1 MLYDVYYSMYEYVS
15 VVMLSIARERPM
27 SATTIYNE
35 IQAALKRGE
44 RFTIA
49 TVVKTAGAA
58 PCAVG
63 SKMLVCA
70 DGTTSG
76 SFAGPKTDG
85 RVAQEALQV
94 IHDGQSRLTHIHLD
108 ADQGEAV
115 GSCGA
120 TLEVF
125 FEVLRPEPRLIIAGA
140 GYVAQ
145 ALARLASAL
154 DFRIVVVDDRRDLAD
169 PIVFE
174 DKVQLTFGDIPQ
186 TIHELEPDESS
197 WIVIVTRGHH
207 LDKDALRAALETNAA
222 YIGMI
227 GSTSKVKHIFKDLLK
242 EGLTRERLEQVHAP
256 IGLDLGAETPDEIAL
271 SIAAVMLMIRKKGS
285 GASLNTL
292 HRLLEDEV
300 GVER

>member
-1 MLYDVYYSMYEYVS
+1 
-15 VVMLSIARERPM
+15 M

-35 IQAALKRGE
+35 IQTSLKRGE
-44 RFTIA
+44 RVAIA

-58 PCAVG
+58 PCGVG
-63 SKMLVCA
+63 SKMLVRA
-70 DGTTSG
+70 DGATSG
-76 SFAGPKTDG
+76 SFAGPKTNG
-85 RVAQEALQV
+85 KVTQEALQA
-94 IHDGQSRLTHIHLD
+94 IRDGHSYLTHIHLD

-169 PIVFE
+169 PLVFD

-207 LDKDALRAALETNAA
+207 LDKDALKAALETNAT

-227 GSTSKVKHIFKDLLK
+227 GSPSKVKRIFKDLLK
-242 EGLTRERLEQVHAP
+242 EGISHQRLEQVHAP

-271 SIAAVMLMIRKKGS
+271 SIAAEMVMIRKRAS
-285 GASLNTL
+285 GTSLKTI
-292 HRLLEDEV
+292 HHLLEEEV
-300 GVER
+300 AVES

>member
-1 MLYDVYYSMYEYVS
+1 
-15 VVMLSIARERPM
+15 M

-35 IQAALKRGE
+35 IQTALKRGE
-44 RFTIA
+44 RFAIA
-49 TVVKTAGAA
+49 TVIKTAGAA
-58 PCAVG
+58 PCGVG
-63 SKMLVCA
+63 SKMLVRA
-70 DGTTSG
+70 DGSTSG

-85 RVAQEALQV
+85 RVAQEALQA
-94 IHDGQSRLTHIHLD
+94 IHDGQPHLTHIHLD

-125 FEVLRPEPRLIIAGA
+125 FEVMRPEPRLIIAGA

-169 PIVFE
+169 PVVFE
-174 DKVQLTFGDIPQ
+174 EKVQLTFGDIPQ

-207 LDKDALRAALETNAA
+207 LDKDALKAALETNAA
-222 YIGMI
+222 YVGMI
-227 GSTSKVKHIFKDLLK
+227 GSPSKVKRIFKDLLK
-242 EGLTRERLEQVHAP
+242 EGFARERLEQVHAP

-271 SIAAVMLMIRKKGS
+271 SIAAEMVMIRKKGS
-285 GASLNTL
+285 GASLHTL

-300 GVER
+300 GVESR

>member
-1 MLYDVYYSMYEYVS
+1 
-15 VVMLSIARERPM
+15 M
-27 SATTIYNE
+27 SASTIYNE
-35 IQAALKRGE
+35 IQTSFKRGE
-44 RFTIA
+44 RIAIA

-58 PCAVG
+58 PCGVG
-63 SKMLVCA
+63 SKMLVRA
-70 DGTTSG
+70 DGATSG

-85 RVAQEALQV
+85 KVTQEALQA
-94 IHDGQSRLTHIHLD
+94 IRDGHSYLTHIHLD

-169 PIVFE
+169 PIVFD

-186 TIHELEPDESS
+186 TIHELEPDE
-197 WIVIVTRGHH
+197 
-207 LDKDALRAALETNAA
+207 
-222 YIGMI
+222 
-227 GSTSKVKHIFKDLLK
+227 
-242 EGLTRERLEQVHAP
+242 
-256 IGLDLGAETPDEIAL
+256 
-271 SIAAVMLMIRKKGS
+271 
-285 GASLNTL
+285 
-292 HRLLEDEV
+292 
-300 GVER
+300 

>member
-1 MLYDVYYSMYEYVS
+1 
-15 VVMLSIARERPM
+15 M
-27 SATTIYNE
+27 STTNIYHE
-35 IQAALKRGE
+35 IQAALRHSE
-44 RFTIA
+44 RVAIA
-49 TVVKTAGAA
+49 TVVKTIGAA
-58 PCAVG
+58 PCGVG
-63 SKMLVCA
+63 SKMLVHA
-70 DGTTSG
+70 DGSTTG
-76 SFAGPKTDG
+76 SFAGPRTDG
-85 RVAQEALQV
+85 KVTQAALHA
-94 IHDGQSRLTHIHLD
+94 IREGHPYLTHIHLD

-169 PIVFE
+169 PVVFE

-207 LDKDALRAALETNAA
+207 LDKDALKSALETNAA

-227 GSTSKVKHIFKDLLK
+227 GSPSKVKRIFKDLLK
-242 EGLTRERLEQVHAP
+242 EGMSRDRLARVHAP

-271 SIAAVMLMIRKKGS
+271 SIAAEMLMIRKKGS

-292 HRLLEDEV
+292 HRLLDDEV
-300 GVER
+300 VVENSNRNGEKVEI

>member
-1 MLYDVYYSMYEYVS
+1 MLYDIDYSMYEY
-15 VVMLSIARERPM
+15 MSIVWERPM
-27 SATTIYNE
+27 IATTIYNE
-35 IQAALKRGE
+35 IQAVLKRGE
-44 RFTIA
+44 RFAIA

-58 PCAVG
+58 PCGIG
-63 SKMLVCA
+63 SKMLVRA

-125 FEVLRPEPRLIIAGA
+125 FEVLRPDPRLIIAGA

-145 ALARLASAL
+145 ALARLGSAL

-169 PIVFE
+169 PIVF
-174 DKVQLTFGDIPQ
+174 DDTVQLTFGDIPE
-186 TIHELEPDESS
+186 TIRELEHDESS
-197 WIVIVTRGHH
+197 WIVI
-207 LDKDALRAALETNAA
+207 D
-222 YIGMI
+222 
-227 GSTSKVKHIFKDLLK
+227 
-242 EGLTRERLEQVHAP
+242 
-256 IGLDLGAETPDEIAL
+256 
-271 SIAAVMLMIRKKGS
+271 
-285 GASLNTL
+285 
-292 HRLLEDEV
+292 
-300 GVER
+300 

>member
-1 MLYDVYYSMYEYVS
+1 
-15 VVMLSIARERPM
+15 M
-27 SATTIYNE
+27 SASTIYNE
-35 IQAALKRGE
+35 IQTSFKRGE
-44 RFTIA
+44 RIAIA

-58 PCAVG
+58 PCSVG
-63 SKMLVCA
+63 SKMLVRA
-70 DGTTSG
+70 DGATSG

-85 RVAQEALQV
+85 KVTQEALQA
-94 IHDGQSRLTHIHLD
+94 IRDGHSYLTHIHLD

-169 PIVFE
+169 PIVFD

-207 LDKDALRAALETNAA
+207 LDKDALQAALETNAT
-222 YIGMI
+222 YVGMI
-227 GSTSKVKHIFKDLLK
+227 GSPSKVKRIFKDLLK
-242 EGLTRERLEQVHAP
+242 EGVSRERLEQVHAP

-271 SIAAVMLMIRKKGS
+271 SIAAEMVMIRKKAS
-285 GASLNTL
+285 GASLKSL
-292 HRLLEDEV
+292 HHLLEEEV
-300 GVER
+300 LVES

>member
-1 MLYDVYYSMYEYVS
+1 MSSTSM
-15 VVMLSIARERPM
+15 
-27 SATTIYNE
+27 YNE
-35 IQAALKRGE
+35 IQAALKHGE
-44 RFTIA
+44 RFAIA
-49 TVVKTAGAA
+49 TVVKTVGAA
-58 PCAVG
+58 PCGVG
-63 SKMLVCA
+63 SKMLVRA

-76 SFAGPKTDG
+76 SFSGPKTNG
-85 RVAQEALQV
+85 RVAQEGLQA
-94 IHDGQSRLTHIHLD
+94 IHNGQSHITHIHLD

-207 LDKDALRAALETNAA
+207 LDKDALKAALETNAV

-227 GSTSKVKHIFKDLLK
+227 GSPSKVKRIYKDLLK
-242 EGLTRERLEQVHAP
+242 EGVSRARLEQVYAP

-271 SIAAVMLMIRKKGS
+271 SIAAEMVMIRKKGS
-285 GASLNTL
+285 GVSLKTMYN
-292 HRLLEDEV
+292 LLEEEV
-300 GVER
+300 PATAESR

>member
-1 MLYDVYYSMYEYVS
+1 MIYTTQCMN
-15 VVMLSIARERPM
+15 IAREKPM
-27 SATTIYNE
+27 SGTTIYNE
-35 IQAALKRGE
+35 IQTALKRGE
-44 RFTIA
+44 RFAIA

-58 PCAVG
+58 PCGVG
-63 SKMLVCA
+63 SKMLVRP

-76 SFAGPKTDG
+76 SFSGPKTDG
-85 RVAQEALQV
+85 RAAQEALQA

-145 ALARLASAL
+145 ALARLAAPL
-154 DFRIVVVDDRRDLAD
+154 DFRTVVVDDRRDLAD
-169 PIVFE
+169 PQVFG

-186 TIHELEPDESS
+186 TIRELEPDESS
-197 WIVIVTRGHH
+197 WVVIVTRGHH
-207 LDKDALRAALETNAA
+207 LDKDALQAALESHAS

-227 GSTSKVKHIFKDLLK
+227 GSPSKVRRIFKDLLK
-242 EGLTRERLEQVHAP
+242 EGFTRERLAQVHAP

-271 SIAAVMLMIRKKGS
+271 SIAAEMLMLRKKAS
-285 GASLNTL
+285 GASLRTL
-292 HRLLEDEV
+292 HNLLEEEV
-300 GVER
+300 IV